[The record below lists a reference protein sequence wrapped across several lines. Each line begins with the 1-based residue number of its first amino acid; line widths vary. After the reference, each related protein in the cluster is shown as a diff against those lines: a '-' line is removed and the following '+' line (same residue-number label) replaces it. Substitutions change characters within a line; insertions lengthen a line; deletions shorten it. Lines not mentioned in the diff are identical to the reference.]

1 MPDSTTQNQSPA
13 ALLLIDVINH
23 FEYPD
28 SDKLLAEALPVARR
42 IAELKRRARASA
54 LPVIYVN
61 DNFGQWRSDASKVLA
76 YCLRPEAPSARFVE
90 QIRPEDEDYF
100 VLKPM
105 HSGFYQTPLELLLK
119 HLGVSTLILAGIAT
133 NSCVQYTAH
142 DAKMR
147 NFQIFVP
154 PDCSAARTREEH
166 DQAIRHM
173 QTMASADVTPS
184 RDLPLET
191 LAEKPDQQD
200 RQAA

>member
-1 MPDSTTQNQSPA
+1 MPDSNNQNQSPT

-28 SDKLLAEALPVARR
+28 SDKLLAEALPVAPR
-42 IAELKRRARASA
+42 IAELKRRARAA
-54 LPVIYVN
+54 GLPVIYVN

-76 YCLRPEAPSARFVE
+76 YCLRPEAPSTAFVE
-90 QIRPEDEDYF
+90 QLRPDDEDYF
-100 VLKPM
+100 ILKPM

-119 HLGVSTLILAGIAT
+119 HLGVTTLILSGIAT
-133 NSCVQYTAH
+133 NSCIQYTAH

-147 NFQIFVP
+147 NFKIFVP

-173 QTMASADVTPS
+173 QNMASADVTPS
-184 RDLPLET
+184 PDLRLEK
-191 LAEKPDQQD
+191 LADKSNL
-200 RQAA
+200 

>member
-1 MPDSTTQNQSPA
+1 MPDSNNQNQSPT

-28 SDKLLAEALPVARR
+28 SDKLLAEALP
-42 IAELKRRARASA
+42 IAPHIADLKRRARAA
-54 LPVIYVN
+54 GLPVIYVN

-76 YCLRPEAPSARFVE
+76 YCLRPEAPSTAFVE
-90 QIRPEDEDYF
+90 QLRPDDEDYF
-100 VLKPM
+100 ILKPM

-119 HLGVSTLILAGIAT
+119 HLGVTTLILSGIAT
-133 NSCVQYTAH
+133 NSCIQYTAH

-147 NFQIFVP
+147 NFKIFVP

-173 QTMASADVTPS
+173 QSMASADITPS
-184 RDLPLET
+184 PDLRLEK
-191 LAEKPDQQD
+191 LAEKSTPQNP
-200 RQAA
+200 

>member
-1 MPDSTTQNQSPA
+1 MPDRPAENQPPT

-28 SDKLLAEALPVARR
+28 SDKLLAEALPIAPR
-42 IAELKRRARASA
+42 IATLKRRARAA
-54 LPVIYVN
+54 GLPVIYVN

-76 YCLRPEAPSARFVE
+76 YCLRPGSPSARFVE
-90 QIRPEDEDYF
+90 RLRPEDEDYF

-105 HSGFYQTPLELLLK
+105 HSGFYQTPLDLLLK
-119 HLGVSTLILAGIAT
+119 HLGVTTLILSGIAT
-133 NSCVQYTAH
+133 NSCIQYTAH

-166 DQAIRHM
+166 EQAIRHM
-173 QTMASADVTPS
+173 QSMASADITPS
-184 RDLPLET
+184 PNLQLKK
-191 LAEKPDQQD
+191 LADASNQH
-200 RQAA
+200 A

>member
-1 MPDSTTQNQSPA
+1 MPDPTTQNHSPA

-28 SDKLLAEALPVARR
+28 SDKLLAEALPIAPR
-42 IAELKRRARASA
+42 IAELKRRARAAA

-76 YCLRPEAPSARFVE
+76 YCLRPEAPSASFVD
-90 QIRPEDEDYF
+90 QLRPEDEDYF
-100 VLKPM
+100 ILKPM

-119 HLGVSTLILAGIAT
+119 HLGVTTLILSGIAT
-133 NSCVQYTAH
+133 NSCIQYTAH

-173 QTMASADVTPS
+173 QSMASANITPS
-184 RDLPLET
+184 HQLDLSSLTRLNEH
-191 LAEKPDQQD
+191 AG
-200 RQAA
+200 

>member
-1 MPDSTTQNQSPA
+1 MPDSPNHNQSPT

-28 SDKLLAEALPVARR
+28 SDKLLVEALPVAPR
-42 IAELKRRARASA
+42 IADLKRRARAA
-54 LPVIYVN
+54 GLPVIYVN

-76 YCLRPEAPSARFVE
+76 YCLRPGAPSTEFVE
-90 QIRPEDEDYF
+90 QLRPEDEDYF

-119 HLGVSTLILAGIAT
+119 HLAIDTLILAGIAT
-133 NSCVQYTAH
+133 NSCIQYTAH

-147 NFQIFVP
+147 NFRIFVP

-173 QTMASADVTPS
+173 KEMASAEVTPS
-184 RDLPLET
+184 PDLPLEQ
-191 LAEKPDQQD
+191 LAHRPEHSPK
-200 RQAA
+200 

>member
-1 MPDSTTQNQSPA
+1 MPDSTTQNESSA

-28 SDKLLAEALPVARR
+28 SDKLLAQALPVGPR
-42 IAELKRRARASA
+42 IAELRRRARAA
-54 LPVIYVN
+54 GIPVIYVN

-90 QIRPEDEDYF
+90 QLRPQDDDYF

-119 HLGVSTLILAGIAT
+119 HLGVTTLILAGIAT
-133 NSCVQYTAH
+133 NSCIQYTAH

-147 NFQIFVP
+147 NFRIFVP
-154 PDCSAARTREEH
+154 PDCSASRTREEH
-166 DQAIRHM
+166 DQAIQHM
-173 QTMASADVTPS
+173 QAMASADITPS
-184 RDLPLET
+184 PDLPLQQ
-191 LAEKPDQQD
+191 LAQPAKQQNSS
-200 RQAA
+200 AA